1 MSSMIDPTLLNDPLS
16 FLIWNLFVCH
26 IEMISLS
33 IFILY
38 LLFHTN
44 VVKKAKEL
52 VSEKSNIVDSFIF
65 KSVYIGVVSLLFIFG
80 CRSGDTQ
87 RQASHGT
94 NVKE

>member
-1 MSSMIDPTLLNDPLS
+1 MMEKRLINRESLKRIVLL
-16 FLIWNLFVCH
+16 C
-26 IEMISLS
+26 
-33 IFILY
+33 
-38 LLFHTN
+38 
-44 VVKKAKEL
+44 
-52 VSEKSNIVDSFIF
+52 VDSFIF